1 MTTQPTPHIGTTLA
15 QRAILRYRLEQR
27 ELEAER
33 ERLERTAA
41 ALQVDALLDR
51 IRECDTSGCAECDD
65 VPEMPDVPPA
75 LTARQLIAAGLAWLV
90 AMLAS
95 LWLCTEAGMRFL
107 DAIWR
112 LS

>member
-1 MTTQPTPHIGTTLA
+1 MTTQPTPHIGATLA
-15 QRAILRYRLEQR
+15 QRAILRYQMEQR

-33 ERLERTAA
+33 ARFERTTA

-51 IRECDTSGCAECDD
+51 VRQPEPCNFCAPDD
-65 VPEMPDVPPA
+65 GVPPA
-75 LTARQLIAAGLAWLV
+75 IPARQLIAAGLAWLI